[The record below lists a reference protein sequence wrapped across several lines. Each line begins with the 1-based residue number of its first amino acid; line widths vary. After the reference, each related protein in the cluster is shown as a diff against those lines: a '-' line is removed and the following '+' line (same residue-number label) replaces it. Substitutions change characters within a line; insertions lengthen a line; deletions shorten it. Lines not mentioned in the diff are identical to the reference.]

1 MESFVLVSGATG
13 RQGGATAR
21 ALLARGLPV
30 HALVRDP
37 AAPRAKELETL
48 GATLV
53 RGDLDDPDSIAAA
66 VSGARAVFSVQ
77 TPDLS
82 DLLGDAELRHG
93 RTLLTAARAAGVQQ
107 VVHTSVSGTG
117 SADLAELDTGRWG
130 AHMPHYW
137 RSKAAVE
144 ELVRTGFPAWTI
156 LRPATFMENFTP
168 GSFYYDPADPN
179 RLLLAVD
186 PDRPQPFVA
195 VADIAAAAV
204 EAFFDPDR
212 FAGVELELTGDLL
225 TFRAAATLLSEARGV
240 TIALPDSPEDAVTRG
255 LPAEFARSQ
264 RYMTTHTAPARPEFA
279 HALGLRTT
287 SFTDWAR
294 GSVRRPRGDGGGPR

>member
-1 MESFVLVSGATG
+1 MEPFVLVSGATG
-13 RQGGATAR
+13 RQGGATAL
-21 ALLARGLPV
+21 ALLARGIPV
-30 HALVRDP
+30 HALVRDA
-37 AAPRAKELETL
+37 AAPRARELETL

-66 VSGARAVFSVQ
+66 VSGAHAVFSVQ
-77 TPDLS
+77 TPDLA
-82 DLLGDAELRHG
+82 DLLGDAELGHG
-93 RTLLTAARAAGVQQ
+93 RTLLAAARAAGVRQ
-107 VVHTSVSGTG
+107 VVHTSVSGTAG
-117 SADLAELDTGRWG
+117 ADLAELDTGRWG

-144 ELVRTGFPAWTI
+144 EIVRDSGFPAWTI

-195 VADIAAAAV
+195 VADIGAAAAA
-204 EAFFDPDR
+204 AFADPDR
-212 FAGVELELTGDLL
+212 FAGVELELAGDLL
-225 TFRAAATLLSEARGV
+225 TFREAAALLAAARGG
-240 TIALPDSPEDAVTRG
+240 TLALPDSPEDAVARG

-264 RYMTTHTAPARPEFA
+264 RYMTAHTAPARPEFA
-279 HALGLRTT
+279 RALGLPTT
-287 SFTDWAR
+287 SFRDWATA
-294 GSVRRPRGDGGGPR
+294 SLA